1 MKKKLRNWMAAWM
14 CLILVCGMFPLTVF
28 AEEQPEMIESE
39 IVGPEIIE
47 KTVNGQMHEGVTR
60 EVLELVNAQRMAAG
74 CKPLMMTAVQEDLA
88 EQRAVEITALFDHD
102 RPDGRSCATVADDVK
117 LTYNAFGENIAAGQ
131 ANAQE
136 VMDSWMNSEG
146 HKANILNKDY
156 THIGIGCFE
165 YSGKLYWVQIFTM
178 DPSDTEAAAASGE
191 NDIEATVSYQTLCKH
206 EEESR
211 KIETRAATCTESG
224 YKKEVCGLCGHV
236 FSNEILA
243 ATGHSFGDWQV
254 TKEAT
259 CAEPG
264 EETHTCSGC
273 GAVETREIAIKT
285 EHNLVK
291 EQVTKEATCTEKGS
305 ETWGCTVCNYTEERE
320 IAALGHTFGEWTV
333 TKAATWDEEGLRER
347 ICVRC
352 PVKETEV
359 LKKLSEGHV
368 HEFTGEVTTT
378 KEATCTQAGEK
389 TIACVNPDC
398 KEVTTE
404 EIPVKGHSFGDW
416 IVTKAATWNTE
427 GTQER
432 SCSVCGDKE
441 SAVLPALSTNH
452 KHDYSGTETIVKQA
466 TCTEEGSKIIA
477 CKTPECDA
485 TTTVSLPPTGHYA
498 GEWETAKAATCS
510 QTGKSVQKCSRCD
523 AVVAEKAIAMKDHN
537 YGEWEV
543 VTRATTSA
551 AGEKKRVCKDCGHT
565 EKAVIQKLAAET
577 EKETEKAANEIN
589 KNTSQNNVKTSDS
602 IQPLYYVI
610 GVAGAG
616 AVLSLLLYGMMRR
629 KERE

>member
-1 MKKKLRNWMAAWM
+1 M

-178 DPSDTEAAAASGE
+178 DSSDTEAAAASGK

-264 EETHTCSGC
+264 SEE
-273 GAVETREIAIKT
+273 
-285 EHNLVK
+285 
-291 EQVTKEATCTEKGS
+291 
-305 ETWGCTVCNYTEERE
+305 WGCTVCNYTEERE
-320 IAALGHTFGEWTV
+320 IAASGHTFGEWTV

-359 LKKLSEGHV
+359 LKELSEGHV
-368 HEFTGEVTTT
+368 HEFTGAVTTT
-378 KEATCTQAGEK
+378 KE
-389 TIACVNPDC
+389 
-398 KEVTTE
+398 
-404 EIPVKGHSFGDW
+404 
-416 IVTKAATWNTE
+416 
-427 GTQER
+427 
-432 SCSVCGDKE
+432 
-441 SAVLPALSTNH
+441 
-452 KHDYSGTETIVKQA
+452 A

-485 TTTVSLPPTGHYA
+485 TMTVSLPPTGHYA

-523 AVVAEKAIAMKDHN
+523 AVVAEKTIAMKDHN

-543 VTRATTSA
+543 VTRATTSV
-551 AGEKKRVCKDCGHT
+551 AGEK
-565 EKAVIQKLAAET
+565 
-577 EKETEKAANEIN
+577 
-589 KNTSQNNVKTSDS
+589 NV
-602 IQPLYYVI
+602 YVRI
-610 GVAGAG
+610 VDI
-616 AVLSLLLYGMMRR
+616 RR
-629 KERE
+629 KRLFKNWPQRQRKKRRRLLMR